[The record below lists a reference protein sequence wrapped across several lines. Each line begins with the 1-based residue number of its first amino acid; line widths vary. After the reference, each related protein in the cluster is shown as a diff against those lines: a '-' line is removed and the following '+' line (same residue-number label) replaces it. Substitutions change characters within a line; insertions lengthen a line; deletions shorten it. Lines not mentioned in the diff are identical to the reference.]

1 MRKNNQQS
9 LHACIALA
17 VIKLFDE
24 LFSFVARSF
33 ICFKAFLVDIL
44 ARKFKLNLP
53 NSYAKINEAKCVRS
67 RSRFLYW
74 LFWGPKNTLFAL
86 WKYIFKALSSYI
98 RWCKVWPPLC
108 ARDPQSPTKPDPA
121 KLSRTFFVHDKKR
134 AERKKKWVACFSLPR
149 HTKLC
154 AANGLP
160 FFYLVAHTTLHCV
173 K

>member
-9 LHACIALA
+9 LHAFIALA

-53 NSYAKINEAKCVRS
+53 NSFAQKVSYQEINQAKCEQS
-67 RSRFLYW
+67 SRFLYW
-74 LFWGPKNTLFAL
+74 VFLRPKNTLFAL

-134 AERKKKWVACFSLPR
+134 AERKKNELLASLFQDIQNCVLQMDSLFSI
-149 HTKLC
+149 
-154 AANGLP
+154 
-160 FFYLVAHTTLHCV
+160 
-173 K
+173 

>member
-1 MRKNNQQS
+1 VRKNNQQS

-134 AERKKKWVACFSLPR
+134 AERKKKQSFQKTQLIFDYSI
-149 HTKLC
+149 HTSYQSSSKI
-154 AANGLP
+154 
-160 FFYLVAHTTLHCV
+160 YYI
-173 K
+173 